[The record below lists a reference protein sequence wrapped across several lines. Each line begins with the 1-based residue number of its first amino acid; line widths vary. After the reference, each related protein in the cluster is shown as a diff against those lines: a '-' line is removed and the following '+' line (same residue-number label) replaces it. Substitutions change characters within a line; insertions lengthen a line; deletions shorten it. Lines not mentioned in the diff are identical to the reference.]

1 MLEEIEREWERP
13 KVFDRQIEEAQD
25 VEEGPSNIEKKL
37 KLIEVPGVQ
46 FFDSPLSEAMT
57 ELQRQARQLDLTEP
71 DPAKKGLNII
81 PLIGEEEPPITITLN
96 SMPLGEMIQ
105 YITEMVGWTLM

>member
-1 MLEEIEREWERP
+1 MKRAQVTSRE
-13 KVFDRQIEEAQD
+13 
-25 VEEGPSNIEKKL
+25 KL

-57 ELQRQARQLDLTEP
+57 ELQRQARQFDLTEP

-81 PLIGEEEPPITITLN
+81 PLIGEEEE
-96 SMPLGEMIQ
+96 PL
-105 YITEMVGWTLM
+105 YHHAKFHATW